1 MSNQQ
6 QNFKICVQHED
17 NYVNVV
23 YKEKNTADINKYL
36 Y

>member
-23 YKEKNTADINKYL
+23 YKERNTADINKCL